1 MSTRTDLLPEPHT
14 IESRVHGRAL
24 VAYGTAHP
32 EALVLSADLT
42 ASTEAD
48 DFQAA
53 FPDRFVTCGMA
64 EQNMLGV
71 AGGLAREGYEPLVHD
86 FAVFLYRRAF
96 DQLQMSVAY
105 PALRVRLLG
114 FLPGLTTPGGVT
126 HQAIDDLAVLTSV
139 PGMTVVECGDAG
151 EVASVLEVVR
161 DVPGPVYVRMLRG
174 ELPILFADPMRLG
187 RSRVLRE
194 GSDVLLLS
202 SGACTPEAI
211 AAAEDAAGMGM
222 SVAHRHVSTLKPF
235 DDEELLEA
243 IVAAP
248 AVVTAENHL
257 RRGGLGT
264 AVAEAM
270 AERGAAGLL
279 HRVGIADTYA
289 RGGSAAH
296 LFEAYGIDRTGIVRA
311 LLTATGAAPSA
322 TAPDRVP
329 TGAAASTGRTRH
341 TGAEEDL

>member
-1 MSTRTDLLPEPHT
+1 MSTSLDLLPAPHALS
-14 IESRVHGRAL
+14 SRIHARAL
-24 VAYGTAHP
+24 VEYGTAHP

-48 DFQAA
+48 DFQTA
-53 FPDRFVTCGMA
+53 FPERFITCGMA

-86 FAVFLYRRAF
+86 FAVFLYRRAL

-126 HQAIDDLAVLTSV
+126 HQAIDDLAVLTAL

-161 DVPGPVYVRMLRG
+161 DVPGPVYIRMLRG
-174 ELPILFADPMRLG
+174 ELPHLFAGPMRLG
-187 RSRVLRE
+187 RSRLLRE

-202 SGACTPEAI
+202 TGACTPEAL
-211 AAAEDAAGMGM
+211 AAAEAAVADGV

-235 DDEELLEA
+235 DDGELLDA
-243 IVAAP
+243 IASAS
-248 AVVTAENHL
+248 AVVTVENHL

-270 AERGAAGLL
+270 AERGAAGRL
-279 HRVGIADTYA
+279 HRVGIDDTYA
-289 RGGSAAH
+289 RGGTAAH
-296 LFEAYGIDRTGIVRA
+296 LFAAYGIDRTAIHRT
-311 LLTATGAAPSA
+311 LLVATGAQPS
-322 TAPDRVP
+322 DVSL
-329 TGAAASTGRTRH
+329 AASAARPRH